1 MKVYSNIEEFEPK
14 ENLVATVGTFDG
26 VHLGHSYI
34 LDCLKTESEKMNGE
48 SVLLTFYPHPRM
60 VLFPENNDLKM
71 LNTQEEK
78 IQLLDQSNLNHLII
92 HPFSREFSRLNSIEF
107 VRDVLVNQLGI
118 SKLIIGYDHHFG
130 RNREGTFE
138 DLLELANLYGFEV
151 EQIEAQEFKD
161 TQVSSTKIRSAIEA
175 GDMKTARHFLG
186 YPFLLSG
193 IVVQGAGIGRTIG
206 FKTANIG
213 IKDRF
218 KIIPPNGVYA
228 VHVNLKGRT
237 YKGML
242 NIGVRPSI
250 NDAGG
255 RTIEVHIFGLD
266 EDLYGLEISVGLLE
280 KIREEK
286 KFENIDLLKQQLQL
300 DKTKCEDILS

>member
-1 MKVYSNIEEFEPK
+1 
-14 ENLVATVGTFDG
+14 
-26 VHLGHSYI
+26 
-34 LDCLKTESEKMNGE
+34 MNGE

-130 RNREGTFE
+130 RNREGAFE

-193 IVVQGAGIGRTIG
+193 IVVQGAGIGRTLG

-218 KIIPPNGVYA
+218 KIIPPNGFYS

>member
-1 MKVYSNIEEFEPK
+1 LKVYSNIEEFEPK

-60 VLFPENNDLKM
+60 VLFPENNELKM

-92 HPFSREFSRLNSIEF
+92 HPFTREFSRLNSVEF

-193 IVVQGAGIGRTIG
+193 IVVQGAGIGRTLG

-228 VHVNLKGRT
+228 VHVNIKGQS

-250 NDAGG
+250 NDSGG

-266 EDLYGLEISVGLLE
+266 EDLYGLEISVGLLD

-286 KFENIDLLKQQLQL
+286 KFENIDLLKQQLEL
-300 DKTKCEDILS
+300 DKAKCEDILY

>member
-1 MKVYSNIEEFEPK
+1 MKVYSNIEEFEPV

-34 LDCLKTESEKMNGE
+34 LDRLETEAEKRNGA

-71 LNTQEEK
+71 LNTQDEK
-78 IQLLDQSNLNHLII
+78 VDLLAKSNLDHLII
-92 HPFSREFSRLNSIEF
+92 HPFSREFSRLNSVEF
-107 VRDVLVNQLGI
+107 VRDVLVNQLGV

-130 RNREGTFE
+130 RNREGTFD
-138 DLLELANLYGFEV
+138 DLLELASLYGFEV

-161 TQVSSTKIRSAIEA
+161 TQVSSTKIRSAIQE
-175 GDMKTARHFLG
+175 GDMKMVRHFLG

-193 IVVQGAGIGRTIG
+193 KVVRGAGIGRTLG
-206 FKTANIG
+206 FKTANIE

-228 VHVNLKGRT
+228 VHVKIKEEA
-237 YKGML
+237 YIGML
-242 NIGVRPSI
+242 NIGIRPSI
-250 NDAGG
+250 NDKGG
-255 RTIEVHIFGLD
+255 ITIEVHIFGLD
-266 EDLYGLEISVGLLE
+266 EELYGLEISVGLTE
-280 KIREEK
+280 KIREEQ
-286 KFENIDLLKQQLQL
+286 KFENIDLLKQQLEF
-300 DKTKCEDILS
+300 DKAKCEAILF

>member
-1 MKVYSNIEEFEPK
+1 MKVYSNIEEFEPR

-34 LDCLKTESEKMNGE
+34 LNCLKAESEKINGE

-78 IQLLDQSNLNHLII
+78 IELLDRSDLDHLII
-92 HPFSREFSRLNSIEF
+92 HPFSREFSRLNSVEF
-107 VRDVLVNQLGI
+107 VRDVLVNQIGI

-138 DLLELANLYGFEV
+138 DLLELANLYDFEV

-161 TQVSSTKIRSAIEA
+161 TQVSSTKIRTAIEE

-186 YPFLLSG
+186 YPFMISG
-193 IVVQGAGIGRTIG
+193 NVVRGAGIGRTLG

-218 KIIPPNGVYA
+218 KIIPDNGVYA
-228 VHVNLKGRT
+228 VLVNIKGT
-237 YKGML
+237 SYKGML

-250 NDAGG
+250 KDAGG
-255 RTIEVHIFGLD
+255 RSIEVHIFEMD
-266 EDLYGLEISVGLLE
+266 EDLYGLEISVSLLE

-286 KFENIDLLKQQLQL
+286 KFENIDLLKQQLEF
-300 DKTKCEDILS
+300 DKAKCEAILS

>member
-1 MKVYSNIEEFEPK
+1 MKVYSNIEEFEPR

-34 LDCLKTESEKMNGE
+34 LNCLKAESEKINGE

-78 IQLLDQSNLNHLII
+78 IELLDRSDLDHLII
-92 HPFSREFSRLNSIEF
+92 HPFSREFSRLNSVEF
-107 VRDVLVNQLGI
+107 VRDVLVNQIGI

-138 DLLELANLYGFEV
+138 DLLELANLYDFEV

-161 TQVSSTKIRSAIEA
+161 TQVSSTKIRTAIEE

-186 YPFLLSG
+186 YPFMISG
-193 IVVQGAGIGRTIG
+193 KVVRGAGIGRTLG

-218 KIIPPNGVYA
+218 KIIPDNGVYA
-228 VHVNLKGRT
+228 VLLNIKGT
-237 YKGML
+237 SYKGML

-250 NDAGG
+250 KDAGG
-255 RTIEVHIFGLD
+255 RSIEVHIFEMD
-266 EDLYGLEISVGLLE
+266 EDLYGLEISVSLLE

-286 KFENIDLLKQQLQL
+286 KFENIDLLKQQLEF
-300 DKTKCEDILS
+300 DKAKCEAILS

>member
-130 RNREGTFE
+130 RNREGAFE

-193 IVVQGAGIGRTIG
+193 IVVQGAGIGRTLG

>member
-193 IVVQGAGIGRTIG
+193 IVVQGAGIGRTLG

>member
-193 IVVQGAGIGRTIG
+193 IVVQGAGIGRTLG

-266 EDLYGLEISVGLLE
+266 EDLYGLEISIGLLE

>member
-60 VLFPENNDLKM
+60 VLFPENNELKM

-92 HPFSREFSRLNSIEF
+92 HPFTREFSRLNSVEF

-193 IVVQGAGIGRTIG
+193 IVVQGAGIGRTLG

-228 VHVNLKGRT
+228 VHVNIKGQS

-250 NDAGG
+250 NDSGG

-266 EDLYGLEISVGLLE
+266 EDLYGLEISVGLLD

-286 KFENIDLLKQQLQL
+286 KFENIDLLKQQLEL
-300 DKTKCEDILS
+300 DKAKCEDILY

>member
-1 MKVYSNIEEFEPK
+1 MKVYSNIEEFEPR

-34 LDCLKTESEKMNGE
+34 LNCLKAESEKTNGE

-78 IQLLDQSNLNHLII
+78 IELLDRSDLDHLII
-92 HPFSREFSRLNSIEF
+92 HPFSREFSRLNSVEF
-107 VRDVLVNQLGI
+107 VRDVLVNQIGI

-138 DLLELANLYGFEV
+138 DLLELANLYDFEV

-161 TQVSSTKIRSAIEA
+161 TQVSSTKIRTAIEE

-186 YPFLLSG
+186 YPFMISG
-193 IVVQGAGIGRTIG
+193 KVVRGAGIGRTLG

-218 KIIPPNGVYA
+218 KIIPDNGVYA
-228 VHVNLKGRT
+228 VLVNIKGT
-237 YKGML
+237 SYKGML

-250 NDAGG
+250 KDAGG
-255 RTIEVHIFGLD
+255 RSIEVHIFEMD
-266 EDLYGLEISVGLLE
+266 EDLYGLEISVSLLE

-286 KFENIDLLKQQLQL
+286 KFENIDLLKQQLEF
-300 DKTKCEDILS
+300 DKAKCEAILS

>member
-1 MKVYSNIEEFEPK
+1 MKVYSNIEEFEPR

-34 LDCLKTESEKMNGE
+34 LNCLKAESEKINGE

-78 IQLLDQSNLNHLII
+78 IELLDRSDLDHLII
-92 HPFSREFSRLNSIEF
+92 HTFSREFSRLNSVEF
-107 VRDVLVNQLGI
+107 VRDVLVNQIGI

-138 DLLELANLYGFEV
+138 DLLELANLYDFEV

-161 TQVSSTKIRSAIEA
+161 TQVSSTKIRTAIEE

-186 YPFLLSG
+186 YPFMISG
-193 IVVQGAGIGRTIG
+193 KVVRGAGIGRTLG

-218 KIIPPNGVYA
+218 KIIPDNGVYA
-228 VHVNLKGRT
+228 VLVNIKGT
-237 YKGML
+237 SYKGML

-250 NDAGG
+250 KDAGG
-255 RTIEVHIFGLD
+255 RSIEVHIFEMD
-266 EDLYGLEISVGLLE
+266 EDLYGLEISVSLLE

-286 KFENIDLLKQQLQL
+286 KFENIDLLKQQLEF
-300 DKTKCEDILS
+300 DKAKCEAILS

>member
-1 MKVYSNIEEFEPK
+1 MKVYSNIEEFEPR

-34 LDCLKTESEKMNGE
+34 LNCLKAESEKINGE

-78 IQLLDQSNLNHLII
+78 IELLDRSDLDHLII
-92 HPFSREFSRLNSIEF
+92 HPFSREFSRLNSVEF
-107 VRDVLVNQLGI
+107 VRDVLVNQIGI

-138 DLLELANLYGFEV
+138 DLLELANLYDFEV

-161 TQVSSTKIRSAIEA
+161 TQVSSTKIRTAIEE

-186 YPFLLSG
+186 YPFMISG
-193 IVVQGAGIGRTIG
+193 KVVRGAGIGRTLG

-218 KIIPPNGVYA
+218 KIIPDNGVYA
-228 VHVNLKGRT
+228 VLVNIKGT
-237 YKGML
+237 SYKGML

-250 NDAGG
+250 KDAGG
-255 RTIEVHIFGLD
+255 RSIEVHIFEMD
-266 EDLYGLEISVGLLE
+266 EDLYGLEISVSLLE

-286 KFENIDLLKQQLQL
+286 KFENIDLLKQQLEF
-300 DKTKCEDILS
+300 DKAKCEAILS

>member
-1 MKVYSNIEEFEPK
+1 LKVYSNIEEFEPR

-34 LDCLKTESEKMNGE
+34 LNCLKAESEKTNGE

-78 IQLLDQSNLNHLII
+78 IELLDRSDLDHLII
-92 HPFSREFSRLNSIEF
+92 HPFSREFSRLNSVEF
-107 VRDVLVNQLGI
+107 VRDVLVNQIGI

-138 DLLELANLYGFEV
+138 DLLELANLYDFEV

-161 TQVSSTKIRSAIEA
+161 TQVSSTKIRTAIEE

-186 YPFLLSG
+186 YPFMISG
-193 IVVQGAGIGRTIG
+193 KVVRGAGIGRTLG

-218 KIIPPNGVYA
+218 KIIPDNGVYA
-228 VHVNLKGRT
+228 VLVNIKGT
-237 YKGML
+237 SYKGML

-250 NDAGG
+250 KDAGG
-255 RTIEVHIFGLD
+255 RSIEVHIFEMD
-266 EDLYGLEISVGLLE
+266 EDLYGLEISVSLLE

-286 KFENIDLLKQQLQL
+286 KFENIDLLKQQLEF
-300 DKTKCEDILS
+300 DKAKCEAILS

>member
-1 MKVYSNIEEFEPK
+1 MKVYSNIEEFEPR

-34 LDCLKTESEKMNGE
+34 LNCLKAESEKINGE

-71 LNTQEEK
+71 LNTQQEK
-78 IQLLDQSNLNHLII
+78 IELLDRSDLDHLII
-92 HPFSREFSRLNSIEF
+92 HPFSREFSRLNSVEF
-107 VRDVLVNQLGI
+107 VRDVLVNQIGI

-138 DLLELANLYGFEV
+138 DLLELANLYDFEV

-161 TQVSSTKIRSAIEA
+161 TQVSSTKIRTAIEE

-186 YPFLLSG
+186 YPFMISG
-193 IVVQGAGIGRTIG
+193 KVVRGAGIGRTLG

-218 KIIPPNGVYA
+218 KIIPDNGVYA
-228 VHVNLKGRT
+228 VLVNIKGT
-237 YKGML
+237 SYKGML

-250 NDAGG
+250 KDAGG
-255 RTIEVHIFGLD
+255 RSIEVHIFEMD
-266 EDLYGLEISVGLLE
+266 EDLYGLEISVSLLE

-286 KFENIDLLKQQLQL
+286 KFENIDLLKQQLEF
-300 DKTKCEDILS
+300 DKAKCEAILS

>member
-34 LDCLKTESEKMNGE
+34 LDCLKTESEQMNGE
-48 SVLLTFYPHPRM
+48 SVLVTFYPHPRM
-60 VLFPENNDLKM
+60 VLFPENNELKM

-92 HPFSREFSRLNSIEF
+92 HPFTREFSRLNSVEF

-161 TQVSSTKIRSAIEA
+161 TQVSSTKIRSAIES

-193 IVVQGAGIGRTIG
+193 IVAQGAGIGRTLG

-228 VHVNLKGRT
+228 VHVNIKGQA

-250 NDAGG
+250 KDSGG

-266 EDLYGLEISVGLLE
+266 EDLYGLEISVGLLD

-286 KFENIDLLKQQLQL
+286 KFENIDLLKQQLEL
-300 DKTKCEDILS
+300 DKTKCEDILY

>member
-1 MKVYSNIEEFEPK
+1 LKVYSNIEEFEPR

-34 LDCLKTESEKMNGE
+34 LNCLKAESEKINGE

-78 IQLLDQSNLNHLII
+78 IELLDRSDLDHLII
-92 HPFSREFSRLNSIEF
+92 HPFSREFSRLNSVEF
-107 VRDVLVNQLGI
+107 VRDVLVNQIGI

-138 DLLELANLYGFEV
+138 DLLELANLYDFEV

-161 TQVSSTKIRSAIEA
+161 TQVSSTKIRTAIEE

-186 YPFLLSG
+186 YPFMISG
-193 IVVQGAGIGRTIG
+193 KVVRGAGIGRTLG

-218 KIIPPNGVYA
+218 KIIPDNGVYA
-228 VHVNLKGRT
+228 VLVNIKGT
-237 YKGML
+237 SYKGML

-250 NDAGG
+250 KDAGG
-255 RTIEVHIFGLD
+255 RSIEVHIFEMD
-266 EDLYGLEISVGLLE
+266 EDLYGLEISVSLLE

-286 KFENIDLLKQQLQL
+286 KFENIDLLKQQLEF
-300 DKTKCEDILS
+300 DKAKCEAILS

>member
-92 HPFSREFSRLNSIEF
+92 HPFSREFSRLNSVEF

-130 RNREGTFE
+130 RNREGAFE

-193 IVVQGAGIGRTIG
+193 IVVQGAGIGRTLG